1 MRFFSAALRQL
12 RTYSPNFPKQ
22 FSPNFEGSPAQRE
35 LYLGE

>member
-1 MRFFSAALRQL
+1 MQFFLVALKQL
-12 RTYSPNFPKQ
+12 LIYSPSFPKQ